1 MSTVGEK
8 WVQEAQ
14 RRADEPLHSDLVPF
28 LEKSE
33 LLGTCLKHPLVYD
46 IPHIPMLAFRAN
58 DTYAAKRKA
67 LAKALADKDWSSYI
81 WLHER
86 PYRRDALWTIRRK
99 LTDREYWDLVGMVWT
114 DSENIWQWGSLTRL
128 LIGSQRPGRR
138 YIMNKEER
146 AALAAMPDTLTI
158 YRGLTSRGTRKGWSW
173 TLDRAKAEWFAK
185 RLAQE
190 GDEPIVLTG
199 TVSKAHV
206 IAYFTGRDE
215 EEIVVNPRD
224 VKEECCERQI

>member
-1 MSTVGEK
+1 MNKTDAAISSWLEE
-8 WVQEAQ
+8 VQA
-14 RRADEPLHSDLVPF
+14 RADEPLHPDLVPYVEESDF
-28 LEKSE
+28 LG
-33 LLGTCLKHPLVYD
+33 LCLKHPLVYD
-46 IPHIPMLAFRAN
+46 IPHFAHMRWRCNDQYAYKRA
-58 DTYAAKRKA
+58 A
-67 LAKALADKDWSSYI
+67 LEEAMRNHDWNSVI

-114 DSENIWQWGSLTRL
+114 DSDNIWQWGNLTRQL
-128 LIGSQRPGRR
+128 MGSQRPGRQ
-138 YIMNKEER
+138 YIMDEEER

-173 TLDRAKAEWFAK
+173 TLDRAKAGWFAK

-206 IAYFTGRDE
+206 IAYFTGRGE

-224 VKEECCERQI
+224 VKGGML